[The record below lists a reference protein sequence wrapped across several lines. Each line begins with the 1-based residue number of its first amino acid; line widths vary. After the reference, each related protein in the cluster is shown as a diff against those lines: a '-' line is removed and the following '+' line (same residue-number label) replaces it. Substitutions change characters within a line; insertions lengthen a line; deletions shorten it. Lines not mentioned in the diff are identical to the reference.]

1 MSRGKISK
9 EERIKAVEKYKAGK
23 GSYESIAKEYSICKR
38 TLVDLVAIYD
48 SQGIEALY
56 DRRQNQKYATELKQE
71 AVQEYLT
78 EKYSQQEICKRFKIR
93 QRSQLRSWIKM
104 YNGHKE
110 LRESHGSG
118 TEIYMTKG
126 RKTTQQ
132 ERAEIVSFC
141 MEHGKDYLLTMQ
153 TYYVSYQQ
161 IYSWVRKYE
170 ASGVNGLADGRGG
183 TKPESEMTETEKLKA
198 ENRILQSQ
206 LKDQE
211 MVIAFLKKLKEL
223 EEGGR

>member
-1 MSRGKISK
+1 MSRGKIST
-9 EERIKAVEKYKAGK
+9 EERIKAIEKYKAGK
-23 GSYESIAKEYSICKR
+23 GSYESIAKEYGISKR

-48 SQGIEALY
+48 SQGIEAFY
-56 DRRQNQKYATELKQE
+56 DTRRNHKYTKELKQE

-78 EKYSQQEICKRFKIR
+78 GKYSQQEICKRFKIR

-104 YNGHKE
+104 YNGQKG
-110 LRESHGSG
+110 LKESHGSG

-132 ERAEIVSFC
+132 ERAEIVAFC
-141 MEHGKDYLLTMQ
+141 MEHGKDYSLTIQ
-153 TYYVSYQQ
+153 TYEVSYQQ

-170 ASGVNGLADGRGG
+170 ASGVNGLVDGRGR
-183 TKPESEMTETEKLKA
+183 TKPKSEMTETEKLKA

-211 MVIAFLKKLKEL
+211 MIIAFLKKLKEL